1 MYITRND
8 KTFSFGKRKREA
20 LTITLIHTLNPPSSF
35 SASVIYNKVAFRIHF
50 YHSFITV
57 QKYYK

>member
-35 SASVIYNKVAFRIHF
+35 SASVIYNKVAF
-50 YHSFITV
+50 
-57 QKYYK
+57 